1 MDGTVLIADDDRT
14 IRTVLTQAFTRA
26 GCKVHAT
33 SSLTTLMR
41 WVEDGRGDLVISDVV
56 MPDGDGLDNLP
67 KIIKLRPSL
76 PVIIISAQN
85 TIVTAIRANEGKAFD
100 YLPKPFDLLELLN
113 RSAKAINRR
122 LPNYP
127 ASTSLIK
134 EATEIPLVGQSPAMQ
149 ELYRLIARA
158 MNSQAPVL
166 LLGGP
171 GTGKSVIACS
181 LHELSNRAEHPF
193 VILHPEMAESQ
204 SVVNDAIVR
213 AGAGTLV
220 LDGVADFSPASQLR
234 ILHSLGE
241 LDKQSAR
248 LISIAEPYVLT
259 EIKNG
264 NFRNDLF
271 YRISSLQLN
280 VPALRDRVED
290 IKVLA
295 EHFIKKASTDIPFK
309 LTDTGLEALQIFD
322 WPGNVRQLQNV
333 IGQLIFES
341 SSESLDG
348 TGIQGILEK
357 VGISSVRN
365 LTLTSG
371 NLGNAVELHIKRYFD
386 LYGKSLPP
394 FGLYQRILRE
404 VELPLI
410 QISLVASTGNQA
422 KCAEMLGINR
432 NTLRK
437 KINDLGIV
445 VTRHGKMM

>member
-41 WVEDGRGDLVISDVV
+41 WVEDGKGDLVISDVV
-56 MPDGDGLDNLP
+56 MPDGNGLDNLP

-100 YLPKPFDLLELLN
+100 YLPKPFDLIELLN

-122 LPNYP
+122 APNYSDAAP
-127 ASTSLIK
+127 LLKKSV
-134 EATEIPLVGQSPAMQ
+134 EIPLVGQSPTMQ

-158 MNSQAPVL
+158 MNSQAPVF

-171 GTGKSVIACS
+171 GTGKSIIACS
-181 LHELSNRAEHPF
+181 LHEFSNRAEQPLI
-193 VILHPEMAESQ
+193 ILHPEMAESQ
-204 SVVNDAIVR
+204 SSVNDAIVR

-220 LDGVADFSPASQLR
+220 LDGVTDFSLAAQAR

-241 LDKQSAR
+241 PDKQSAR
-248 LISIAEPYVLT
+248 LISIAEPNILT

-271 YRISSLQLN
+271 YRISSLQLT

-295 EHFIKKASTDIPFK
+295 EHFIKNASTDVPFK
-309 LTDTGLEALQIFD
+309 LMDTGLAALQIFD
-322 WPGNVRQLQNV
+322 WPGNVRQLQNI
-333 IGQLIFES
+333 IGQLILES
-341 SSESLDG
+341 PSEALDG
-348 TGIQGILEK
+348 TVVHSILEK
-357 VGISSVRN
+357 VSLSSDRNHN
-365 LTLTSG
+365 LTSEK
-371 NLGNAVELHIKRYFD
+371 LGNAVEVHIQRYFD
-386 LYGKSLPP
+386 LHGESLPP

-410 QISLVASTGNQA
+410 QISLAASIGNQA
-422 KCAEMLGINR
+422 KCADMLGINR

-437 KINDLGIV
+437 KISDLGIV
-445 VTRHGKMM
+445 VTRHRKMM